1 MEKIFALHGRFNGT
15 ARVCAEDGHTALRLS
30 ADQSLPAGCT
40 AYLLCGGKL
49 WALPVN
55 GAAGSVQGE
64 LSPEALLVAAGEKI
78 LCSGGFAGKRKEQEK
93 YELELRLIAQASPCP
108 LAGYPPGGDPPPL
121 TETPSDPASPGE
133 KAKAQTGAS
142 AAESIKAEAPPRQGP
157 RPEGPRQANRPPAQ
171 PAFPPILTDILERAQ
186 ALFGPLREAAQVAP
200 QPSSEVPV
208 EAPPEP
214 PYCPFPDFYPDAH
227 WRKVPYPG
235 ARRCY
240 LEGRAQSESGRSL
253 LLHGIPGEYS
263 PVPPVPG
270 FKRFLRDRDGCGY
283 WIRIRKM

>member
-1 MEKIFALHGRFNGT
+1 MKHGKDFRASWPFQRHGSRMRRRRAYRAAPFRGSKPSRRLHGLFALRRKT
-15 ARVCAEDGHTALRLS
+15 V
-30 ADQSLPAGCT
+30 
-40 AYLLCGGKL
+40 
-49 WALPVN
+49 
-55 GAAGSVQGE
+55 
-64 LSPEALLVAAGEKI
+64 
-78 LCSGGFAGKRKEQEK
+78 GFAGKRKEQEK

-108 LAGYPPGGDPPPL
+108 LAGDPPGGTIPPGGNP
-121 TETPSDPASPGE
+121 PGG
-133 KAKAQTGAS
+133 T
-142 AAESIKAEAPPRQGP
+142 IPPGGNP
-157 RPEGPRQANRPPAQ
+157 PPAQ

-186 ALFGPLREAAQVAP
+186 ALFGPLREAAQAAP

-270 FKRFLRDRDGCGY
+270 FKRFLRGRDGCGY